1 MAERVKRS
9 YTSPRRAELAARTRA
24 EVLAAAH
31 ELFLERGYAAAGV
44 TEIARRAGV
53 NVDTVYSS
61 VGRKP
66 QLMLGVIDRT
76 LGSSD
81 QPLPALERDYVKAV
95 QAAPTAALKLRTY
108 AEALGRLMPRV
119 SPLFTALREA
129 ALADP
134 ECANLDERIARRRA
148 SNMRLLAADLRATGE
163 LRSDLD
169 DDDVA
174 ELIWAT
180 NAPDWYT
187 LVTSHGWTAERYVR
201 TLGDV
206 WCRTLLAAPDQD
218 GQL

>member
-1 MAERVKRS
+1 MPEPVKRT

-31 ELFLERGYAAAGV
+31 ELFLERGYAAAAV
-44 TEIARRAGV
+44 TEIARRARV
-53 NVDTVYSS
+53 NVDTVYTS

-66 QLMLGVIDRT
+66 QLMLGVIDRA

-81 QPLPALERDYVKAV
+81 QPVPALERDYVKAV
-95 QAAPTAALKLRTY
+95 RAAPTAALKLRTY
-108 AEALGRLMPRV
+108 ADALGRLLPRV

-129 ALADP
+129 ALTDP
-134 ECANLDERIARRRA
+134 ECAHVHEHIARRRA
-148 SNMRLLAADLRATGE
+148 SNMRLLAADLRTTGE

-169 DDDVA
+169 DDEVA

-187 LVTSHGWTAERYVR
+187 LVTSHGWTPERYVR
-201 TLGDV
+201 TLADI
-206 WCRTLLAAPDQD
+206 WCRTLLVRPHHD
-218 GQL
+218 G